1 MVINMK
7 STKMILRAM
16 LVFVVIICMTACG
29 GNKETSS
36 DKNDV
41 SETGAWSISDQKI
54 EDFLPDEVEKAFNK
68 ATEALAWCSLEPLA
82 YVGSQV
88 VAGMNYMIL
97 CRATTSAKD
106 QGTSYKMAV
115 IYADLEGNAEL
126 LSLKDFDLSE
136 FTDGDGTSITDAD
149 KAADMDIVG
158 GWSIPEDAAGAGLP
172 KDINEKYESATAS
185 VDWIWSKVSPLAY
198 LGSQVV
204 AGNNYALICKG
215 ESSSEERADGMMIG
229 FMKTRM
235 ESLNYQIFIFLIWQ
249 TLLTNKAELERY
261 EVK

>member
-7 STKMILRAM
+7 STKMILRSM

-41 SETGAWSISDQKI
+41 SETGVWSISDQKI

-68 ATEALAWCSLEPLA
+68 ATEALAGCSLEPLA

-215 ESSSEERADGMMIG
+215 ESSSEERADSMMIVTIYEDPDG
-229 FMKTRM
+229 KS
-235 ESLNYQIFIFLIWQ
+235 ELSNIH
-249 TLLTNKAELERY
+249 LLDLADFTDQ
-261 EVK
+261 

>member
-1 MVINMK
+1 VQ
-7 STKMILRAM
+7 SEEPAPEPEQTEEVTDTEESSEPAEEAPESRDILGGWTIADGAAELPEDVGAAFEQASESFSGSE
-16 LVFVVIICMTACG
+16 LVPV
-29 GNKETSS
+29 
-36 DKNDV
+36 
-41 SETGAWSISDQKI
+41 
-54 EDFLPDEVEKAFNK
+54 
-68 ATEALAWCSLEPLA
+68 A
-82 YVGSQV
+82 YFGSQV
-88 VAGMNYMIL
+88 VAGTNYAVL
-97 CRATTSAKD
+97 CRATTAAKEPV
-106 QGTSYKMAV
+106 TTLKVAI

-215 ESSSEERADGMMIG
+215 ESSSEERADSMMIVTIYEDPDG
-229 FMKTRM
+229 KS
-235 ESLNYQIFIFLIWQ
+235 ELSNIH
-249 TLLTNKAELERY
+249 LLDLADFTDQ
-261 EVK
+261 